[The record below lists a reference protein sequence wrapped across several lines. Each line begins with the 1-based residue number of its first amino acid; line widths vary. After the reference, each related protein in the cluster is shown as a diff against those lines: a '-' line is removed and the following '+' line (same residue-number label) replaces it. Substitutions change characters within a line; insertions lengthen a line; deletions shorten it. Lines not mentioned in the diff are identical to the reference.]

1 MLFSEVLLL
10 MRSGQNRRADPGSD
24 THIRM
29 RGFAGGGCGWPQMS
43 CSPRDD
49 GGEDEEDY
57 YGSEPRPRSLALED
71 NKGAGVQEGTLDTGS
86 PPSFSESGT
95 RTPQCRICFQGPEK
109 VNL

>member
-10 MRSGQNRRADPGSD
+10 MRSDQNRRADPGSD

-29 RGFAGGGCGWPQMS
+29 RGFASGGCG
-43 CSPRDD
+43 CSPQDA
-49 GGEDEEDY
+49 GEDEEDY

-71 NKGAGVQEGTLDTGS
+71 HKGTRVQEGALDTGS
-86 PPSFSESGT
+86 PPSFSESGAW
-95 RTPQCRICFQGPEK
+95 TPQCRICFQGPEK